1 MIKTIAPVNFDVT
14 NVEHRKS
21 FHNFVKDNSWSNSN
35 VRFILEMPFVDIPS
49 MIRHKLLNYYMNKE
63 FK

>member
-14 NVEHRKS
+14 NEEHRKS
-21 FHNFVKDNSWSNSN
+21 FHKFYKNNSWSESDY
-35 VRFILEMPFVDIPS
+35 RFILEMPFLDIPT
-49 MIRHKLLNYYMNKE
+49 MIRHKLLDYYMNKE